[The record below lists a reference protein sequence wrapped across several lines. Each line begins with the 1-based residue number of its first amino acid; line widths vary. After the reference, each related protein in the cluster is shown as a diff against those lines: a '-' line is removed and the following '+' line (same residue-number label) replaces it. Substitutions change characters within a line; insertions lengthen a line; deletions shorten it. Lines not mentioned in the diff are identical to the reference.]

1 MSTVADKKEA
11 PRAQLGEA
19 SLQLSLK
26 QRIIPFYNRHRDGF
40 VGYSLLAP
48 MFVFFAVFSL
58 FPLLFVIYLSF
69 TEWNGVLGWPKWIGL
84 DNFHRFF
91 TTGDYMLTL
100 LHAGMYGLLI
110 LAGCMFIGFFV
121 AILLNQKVSGVGI
134 YRTLW
139 YLPVLVSFAVV
150 AQIANALLD
159 PVTGLVRKVMERFG
173 MEPIIFQ
180 QSVFWMTFWLI
191 IISIWKG
198 IGGTVII
205 YLAGLQGIDTTL
217 YEAAKV
223 DGATR
228 FKILLY
234 VTLPSLRPIT
244 MYIAIMGIIGSFQIF
259 EPVQLLTRGGPQ
271 GHTNII
277 LHRIYQDAFQS
288 FNMGMASAS
297 SVMVLIFTFVLTM
310 IQYRI
315 SQRNQ
320 T

>member
-1 MSTVADKKEA
+1 MRTVQMKNEA
-11 PRAQLGEA
+11 PRAVPGEN
-19 SLQLSLK
+19 SSSFLQRL
-26 QRIIPFYNRHRDGF
+26 RPFYNRHRDG
-40 VGYSLLAP
+40 VIGYSLLAP

-58 FPLLFVIYLSF
+58 FPVLFVIYLAF
-69 TEWNGVLGWPKWIGL
+69 TEWNGVLGLPKWVAL

-91 TTGDYMLTL
+91 TTGDYLVTL
-100 LHAGMYGLLI
+100 LHAGLYGLLI
-110 LAGCMFIGFFV
+110 LVGCMSIGFFI
-121 AILLNQKVSGVGI
+121 ALLLNQKVKAVGL

-150 AQIANALLD
+150 AQIANAVLD
-159 PVTGLVRKVMERFG
+159 PVTGLARKVMERFD

-191 IISIWKG
+191 LISIWKG

-223 DGATR
+223 DGASR
-228 FKILLY
+228 FKIMLY

-244 MYIAIMGIIGSFQIF
+244 MYIAIMGIIASFQIF

-297 SVMVLIFTFVLTM
+297 SVMVLLFTFTLTM

>member
-1 MSTVADKKEA
+1 MSRIPFKKEA
-11 PRAQLGEA
+11 PRAQPGDA
-19 SLQLSLK
+19 SLSFR
-26 QRIIPFYNRHRDGF
+26 QRLRLFYNRHRDGAI
-40 VGYSLLAP
+40 GYSLLAP
-48 MFVFFAVFSL
+48 MFAFFAVFSL
-58 FPLLFVIYLSF
+58 FPVLFVIYLSF
-69 TEWNGVLGWPKWIGL
+69 TEWNGVLGLPKWVGL
-84 DNFHRFF
+84 DNFERFF
-91 TTGDYMLTL
+91 TTGDYLLTL
-100 LHAGMYGLLI
+100 LRAGFYGLLI
-110 LAGCMFIGFFV
+110 LVGCMSVGFFI
-121 AILLNQKVSGVGI
+121 ALLLNQKVKGVGL

-139 YLPVLVSFAVV
+139 YLPVVVSFAVV
-150 AQIANALLD
+150 AQIANAVLD
-159 PVTGLVRKVMERFG
+159 PVTGLVHNVMERFG
-173 MEPIIFQ
+173 METIIFQ

-191 IISIWKG
+191 LITIWKG

-205 YLAGLQGIDTTL
+205 YLAGLQGIDTSL

-228 FKILLY
+228 FNILLY
-234 VTLPSLRPIT
+234 ITLPSLRPIT
-244 MYIAIMGIIGSFQIF
+244 MYIAIMGIIASFQIF

-297 SVMVLIFTFVLTM
+297 SVMVLLFTFTLTM